1 MTLEELGAL
10 LRQER
15 ERQGMSLEKAATEI
29 KISKKYLVALEEG
42 VTKDLPHPVYAKG
55 FVKNYARL
63 LGLNSEEL
71 GAAFSAH
78 YAVDEDHLR
87 DAPRYE
93 VHDASPGV
101 KERKTSLSGRVKPG
115 GFSPSLWLAVPLVL
129 VFAGAGWFFFF
140 SNFAKDF
147 NMDSVTGFFKSKF
160 EAPDAAKPGK
170 AGNSQQGAASQPPA
184 ASAKPD
190 AKPDAKP
197 ESKPAAK
204 QEPAP
209 AATDT
214 AGVSRELLAVTPGQ
228 GKPVQQP
235 APEQDITPEKLS
247 AEAKFATQGNQTLEV
262 NASQPAVLEV
272 TAEDGQRRAFTL
284 VKGQRITLR
293 FADKMSIRFQ
303 QAPGVAIKLNGK
315 DYPLEGGKADGR
327 TLQFP

>member
-15 ERQGMSLEKAATEI
+15 ERQGVSLETAAAEI

-63 LGLNSEEL
+63 LGLDSEGL

-87 DAPRYE
+87 DAPKYE
-93 VHDASPGV
+93 VRDTSPKV

-115 GFSPSLWLAVPLVL
+115 GFSPPLWLALPLAL
-129 VFAGAGWFFFF
+129 VFAGVGWFFFF
-140 SNFAKDF
+140 SSFAKDF
-147 NMDSVTGFFKSKF
+147 NMESVTGFFKSKF
-160 EAPDAAKPGK
+160 EAPATDTAKPGK
-170 AGNSQQGAASQPPA
+170 TSSQQGQSSSGQNPA
-184 ASAKPD
+184 P
-190 AKPDAKP
+190 AKP
-197 ESKPAAK
+197 ETKPEQKPAAK
-204 QEPAP
+204 PEAP
-209 AATDT
+209 AGAE
-214 AGVSRELLAVTPGQ
+214 ASGVSRELLAVTPGQ
-228 GKPVQQP
+228 SKPAAAQP
-235 APEQDITPEKLS
+235 APEQDITPEKLA

-262 NASQPAVLEV
+262 NATQPAVLEV
-272 TAEDGQRRAFTL
+272 SAEDGQRRAFTL

-293 FADKMSIRFQ
+293 FSDKMTIRFQ
-303 QAPGVAIKLNGK
+303 QAPAVAIKVNGK